1 MLTEYKK
8 TYSSNMRSAYLHEVE
23 CLRGLAILL
32 VFAYH
37 AWGISFGEGDAST
50 PFLLVFFAAG
60 QTGVTLFFVLS
71 GFLLSLPWVR
81 WAEKKTEA
89 QPNIR
94 AYYSAR
100 VLRILPLYFLWVLLA
115 AVLTGEWANAGK
127 AFTFQFIG
135 FDMFP
140 YGVVWWTLT
149 TEVQFYLLLPLVWLA
164 WLSGGWYRFGLC
176 LCLLLWFSAYFAV
189 FGVGL
194 VDQPVFSYWLTKSLF
209 GRLPAFLIGM
219 LCAAVFVGR
228 AHEVVLTVFRDNRL
242 VSTVSL
248 WVIFF
253 LLGLILQASLE
264 ESDWITESKWHLH
277 HTYEAVLWGCLLLL
291 VLVSKPVLYQVL
303 INPVMALIGKLSYSI
318 YLSHV
323 AILYFMIDGVRERIG
338 EDLYADTLTAQV
350 LPVAA
355 LAVTLALSVVTYRY
369 IERPFLDLKK
379 KLAR

>member
-8 TYSSNMRSAYLHEVE
+8 AYSSSMRSAYLHEVE

-94 AYYSAR
+94 AYYTAR
-100 VLRILPLYFLWVLLA
+100 VLRILPLYFMWVLLA
-115 AVLTGEWANAGK
+115 AVLTGEWATAGK
-127 AFTFQFIG
+127 AATFQFIG

-164 WLSGGWYRFGLC
+164 WLSGGW
-176 LCLLLWFSAYFAV
+176 
-189 FGVGL
+189 
-194 VDQPVFSYWLTKSLF
+194 
-209 GRLPAFLIGM
+209 
-219 LCAAVFVGR
+219 
-228 AHEVVLTVFRDNRL
+228 
-242 VSTVSL
+242 
-248 WVIFF
+248 
-253 LLGLILQASLE
+253 
-264 ESDWITESKWHLH
+264 
-277 HTYEAVLWGCLLLL
+277 
-291 VLVSKPVLYQVL
+291 
-303 INPVMALIGKLSYSI
+303 
-318 YLSHV
+318 
-323 AILYFMIDGVRERIG
+323 
-338 EDLYADTLTAQV
+338 
-350 LPVAA
+350 
-355 LAVTLALSVVTYRY
+355 
-369 IERPFLDLKK
+369 
-379 KLAR
+379 